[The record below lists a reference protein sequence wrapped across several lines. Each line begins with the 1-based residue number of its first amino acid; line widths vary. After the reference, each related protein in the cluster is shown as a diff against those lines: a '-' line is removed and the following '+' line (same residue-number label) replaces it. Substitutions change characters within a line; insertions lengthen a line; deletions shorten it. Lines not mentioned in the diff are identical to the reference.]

1 MSPSL
6 RRLAMVCVILHNAP
20 MKPVEW
26 VGSSNAD
33 LKTFPESARSD
44 AGYELFRVQCGLEPG
59 DWKPMPSVGAGVQEI
74 RIRDAAGAF
83 RVIYLATRKEAVY
96 VLHCFQKKS
105 QQTSK
110 RDLQLAK
117 KRYDEVTR

>member
-1 MSPSL
+1 
-6 RRLAMVCVILHNAP
+6 

-26 VGSSNAD
+26 VGSSKAD
-33 LKTFPESARSD
+33 LKSFPESAQSD
-44 AGYELFRVQCGLEPG
+44 AGYELFRVQCGLEPS

-83 RVIYLATRKEAVY
+83 RVIYLATRQEAVH

-105 QQTSK
+105 QRTSK

-117 KRYDEVTR
+117 KRYEEVTR